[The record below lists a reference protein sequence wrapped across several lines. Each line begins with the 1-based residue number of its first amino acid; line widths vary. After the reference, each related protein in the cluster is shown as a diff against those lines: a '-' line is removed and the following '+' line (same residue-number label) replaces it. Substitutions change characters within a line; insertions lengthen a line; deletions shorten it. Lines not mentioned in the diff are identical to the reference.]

1 MFHTF
6 TESFNICFF
15 ASACSETP
23 PRGAAAETAGTEDD
37 DNDDCWED
45 DDLFEDN
52 SFIIN
57 ATQDPYQFLKTSGTG
72 ARTPKRAAEK
82 AAQSAETSGGREVD
96 EFSELS
102 NINSSSVLDSQ
113 SSGVIPPTLMT
124 GRPKPT
130 AQPSG
135 SSTNN
140 ALGKCENSLS
150 VLLDAPRSRFPAQR
164 QRIVTITPK
173 RLLQPS
179 RPSMG
184 PDPVACSRQLL
195 PVNSSS
201 DPVAITTSCVLQSG
215 NVLSNLDRDSLA
227 ATVQT
232 ENKTCAVV
240 QNTEQGVLGRHGSV
254 AAGAQQRP
262 WSGGKHP
269 LPSLTSS
276 STAKL
281 GTMLQSCT
289 LSSSKMSSCVYPGRP
304 PAVNN
309 GQTNLSV
316 NSSKPVN
323 VINRPT
329 QSVATNSS
337 KLVSVIDRPTQS
349 VATNITKLVSVI
361 DRPIQIVATNSSK
374 PVSVTDRPKQSVATN
389 ITKLVSVI
397 DRPTQIVA
405 TNSTKPVSVIH
416 RPTQIVATNSSKP
429 VSVIDRHTQIVAAN
443 SSKPVSVSDR
453 QRKPIASNCNSPV
466 IVTDR
471 QTNLI
476 ANSNKP
482 VTTVGRCV
490 NAVASCSSKPLS
502 ATDKQTKPASAAS
515 NSPVIVPDRQTNL
528 GASSNN
534 VIDRPTKPVGAAWS
548 KPGARQTKPVVAQN
562 CVGSGQVNQLPDNAS
577 DHISDDGLSDE
588 LLRKLTEEDDEFDSQ
603 VIQEFPTQAPS
614 KLSAPVNLTSV
625 KTVSSHCDDFVDDL
639 DLDLLASI
647 CEYDS
652 FSESPKHGSKTSNP
666 QAKGVPLKSCEQF
679 KSGPSDEKQRK
690 LEESNPRK
698 SCNAASFEGGA
709 TSKSA
714 VHGEKKQGSTFYP
727 PAAAKPSSVSNSSMQ
742 NYRNT
747 SSTVTLGNAYSG
759 NSHGNL
765 GPNSHGGL
773 VYPPFAQSRQ
783 ARPLSSLA
791 EGNTITDG
799 PSQMGKKFVFKSV
812 NRSCSAT
819 LAAQHGSGVASA
831 CSKPPSSKDVTT
843 TADALTGKTKS

>member
-1 MFHTF
+1 M
-6 TESFNICFF
+6 
-15 ASACSETP
+15 P
-23 PRGAAAETAGTEDD
+23 PRGAEAAGTEDD

-72 ARTPKRAAEK
+72 ARTSKRAAEK
-82 AAQSAETSGGREVD
+82 AAQSSETSGSWEVD

-113 SSGVIPPTLMT
+113 SSGVIPPTFMP

-135 SSTNN
+135 SSTGN

-150 VLLDAPRSRFPAQR
+150 VPLDSPRSRFPAQR
-164 QRIVTITPK
+164 QRIVTISPK

-179 RPSMG
+179 RPSTG

-201 DPVAITTSCVLQSG
+201 DPVAITTSCMLQSG
-215 NVLSNLDRDSLA
+215 NTRSSLDWNSLA
-227 ATVQT
+227 VTAQT
-232 ENKTCAVV
+232 GNKTCAAVR
-240 QNTEQGVLGRHGSV
+240 NAEQGALGRQGSV
-254 AAGAQQRP
+254 AANVQQRP

-269 LPSLTSS
+269 LPSSLTSS

-289 LSSSKMSSCVYPGRP
+289 LSSSKMSSCLYPGRP
-304 PAVNN
+304 LAVNN
-309 GQTNLSV
+309 GQTNLGA

-323 VINRPT
+323 VTNRPT

-337 KLVSVIDRPTQS
+337 KPVSVIDRPTQS
-349 VATNITKLVSVI
+349 VAANVTKPVSVI
-361 DRPIQIVATNSSK
+361 DRPVQIVATNSNK
-374 PVSVTDRPKQSVATN
+374 PVSVIDRPKQSVATDS
-389 ITKLVSVI
+389 TKPVSVI
-397 DRPTQIVA
+397 DRPT
-405 TNSTKPVSVIH
+405 H
-416 RPTQIVATNSSKP
+416 IVATNSSKP
-429 VSVIDRHTQIVAAN
+429 VSVIDRRTQIAAN

-453 QRKPIASNCNSPV
+453 QTKPIASNCNRRV

-482 VTTVGRCV
+482 VTTVGMCV

-515 NSPVIVPDRQTNL
+515 NRPVIVSDRQTNL

-562 CVGSGQVNQLPDNAS
+562 CVGSGQVNQSPDNAS
-577 DHISDDGLSDE
+577 NHISDDGLSDE

-603 VIQEFPTQAPS
+603 VIQEFPTQAPT

-625 KTVSSHCDDFVDDL
+625 KTVGSHCDDFVDDL

-690 LEESNPRK
+690 LEESNPIK
-698 SCNAASFEGGA
+698 SCSTASFEGGA

-727 PAAAKPSSVSNSSMQ
+727 PAAAKPSSVSNSSVQ

-747 SSTVTLGNAYSG
+747 SSTVTLRNAQSG

-765 GPNSHGGL
+765 RPNSHGGL

-799 PSQMGKKFVFKSV
+799 QSQMGKKFVFKSV

-831 CSKPPSSKDVTT
+831 CSEPPSSKDVTT
-843 TADALTGKTKS
+843 TADALTGKTKSLLIYVTINNTVQ

>member
-1 MFHTF
+1 M
-6 TESFNICFF
+6 
-15 ASACSETP
+15 P

-82 AAQSAETSGGREVD
+82 AAQSAETSGSREVD
-96 EFSELS
+96 EFSEL
-102 NINSSSVLDSQ
+102 NNNSSSVLDSL
-113 SSGVIPPTLMT
+113 SSGVIPPTFMP
-124 GRPKPT
+124 GRLKPT

-135 SSTNN
+135 SSTSD
-140 ALGKCENSLS
+140 ALGECENSLS
-150 VLLDAPRSRFPAQR
+150 VPLNSPRSRFPAQR

-179 RPSMG
+179 KPSTG

-215 NVLSNLDRDSLA
+215 NTPCNLDRDSLA
-227 ATVQT
+227 ATAQT
-232 ENKTCAVV
+232 GNKTCAAVR
-240 QNTEQGVLGRHGSV
+240 NAEQGALGRPGSV
-254 AAGAQQRP
+254 AVCAQQRP

-269 LPSLTSS
+269 LPSSLISS

-281 GTMLQSCT
+281 GIMLQSCT
-289 LSSSKMSSCVYPGRP
+289 LSSSKMSSCLYPGRP

-309 GQTNLSV
+309 GQKNLSA
-316 NSSKPVN
+316 NSSKPVS
-323 VINRPT
+323 VIDRPM
-329 QSVATNSS
+329 QNVATNSS
-337 KLVSVIDRPTQS
+337 KPVSVIDRPTQNVATNSSKPVSVIDRPTQS
-349 VATNITKLVSVI
+349 VATNSSKPVSVIDRPNQSVATNSTKPVRVI

-374 PVSVTDRPKQSVATN
+374 PVSVVDRPKQSVATN
-389 ITKLVSVI
+389 S
-397 DRPTQIVA
+397 
-405 TNSTKPVSVIH
+405 TN
-416 RPTQIVATNSSKP
+416 P

-443 SSKPVSVSDR
+443 SGKPVSVSDR
-453 QRKPIASNCNSPV
+453 QTKPIAANSNRPV

-482 VTTVGRCV
+482 VTAVGRRV
-490 NAVASCSSKPLS
+490 NAVATCSSKPLS

-515 NSPVIVPDRQTNL
+515 NRPVSVPDRKTNL
-528 GASSNN
+528 GANSNN
-534 VIDRPTKPVGAAWS
+534 VIDRRTKPVGAVWN
-548 KPGARQTKPVVAQN
+548 KPGAWQTKPVVAQN
-562 CVGSGQVNQLPDNAS
+562 CVGSGQVNQLPDNAN

-588 LLRKLTEEDDEFDSQ
+588 LLQKLTEEDDEFDSQ
-603 VIQEFPTQAPS
+603 VIQEFPTQAPT

-625 KTVSSHCDDFVDDL
+625 KTVGSHCDDFVDDL

-666 QAKGVPLKSCEQF
+666 QANGVPLKSCEQF

-690 LEESNPRK
+690 LEESNLHK
-698 SCNAASFEGGA
+698 SCIAASFEGGA

-727 PAAAKPSSVSNSSMQ
+727 PASAKPSSVSNSGMQ

-747 SSTVTLGNAYSG
+747 SSTVTLGNAQSG
-759 NSHGNL
+759 NNHGNL
-765 GPNSHGGL
+765 RPNSRGGL
-773 VYPPFAQSRQ
+773 VYPPFAQTRQ
-783 ARPLSSLA
+783 ARPLSNLA
-791 EGNTITDG
+791 EGNTITDKL
-799 PSQMGKKFVFKSV
+799 SQTGKKFVFKSV
-812 NRSCSAT
+812 NRSCSTT

-831 CSKPPSSKDVTT
+831 CSEPPSSKDVVTA
-843 TADALTGKTKS
+843 ADALTGRSLLIYITINNTVQ

>member
-1 MFHTF
+1 M
-6 TESFNICFF
+6 
-15 ASACSETP
+15 P
-23 PRGAAAETAGTEDD
+23 PRGAAAEAAGTEDD
-37 DNDDCWED
+37 DNDDSWED

-82 AAQSAETSGGREVD
+82 AAQSAETSGSREVD

-113 SSGVIPPTLMT
+113 SSGVIPPTFMP
-124 GRPKPT
+124 GRPKPMT
-130 AQPSG
+130 QPSG
-135 SSTNN
+135 SSTSN

-150 VLLDAPRSRFPAQR
+150 VPLDSPRSRFPAQR
-164 QRIVTITPK
+164 QRTVTITPK

-184 PDPVACSRQLL
+184 PDPVTCSRQLL

-215 NVLSNLDRDSLA
+215 NMLSNLDRDSLA

-232 ENKTCAVV
+232 ENKTCAAV

-254 AAGAQQRP
+254 AACAQQRP
-262 WSGGKHP
+262 WSGAKHP
-269 LPSLTSS
+269 LPSSLISS

-316 NSSKPVN
+316 NSSKPDN

-337 KLVSVIDRPTQS
+337 KPVSVIDRPAQN
-349 VATNITKLVSVI
+349 VATNVTKPVSVI

-374 PVSVTDRPKQSVATN
+374 PVSVIDRPKQSVAT
-389 ITKLVSVI
+389 
-397 DRPTQIVA
+397 D
-405 TNSTKPVSVIH
+405 STKPVSVIN
-416 RPTQIVATNSSKP
+416 RPTQIVATNSSNP
-429 VSVIDRHTQIVAAN
+429 VSVIDRYTQIAAAN

-453 QRKPIASNCNSPV
+453 QTKPIASNCNRPV

-490 NAVASCSSKPLS
+490 NAVATCSSKPLS
-502 ATDKQTKPASAAS
+502 ATDNQTKPASATS
-515 NSPVIVPDRQTNL
+515 NRPVIVPDRQTNL

-577 DHISDDGLSDE
+577 NHISDDGLSDE

-603 VIQEFPTQAPS
+603 VIQEFPTQAPT

-625 KTVSSHCDDFVDDL
+625 KTVGSHCDDFVDDL

-698 SCNAASFEGGA
+698 SCSATSFEGGA
-709 TSKSA
+709 PSKSA

-747 SSTVTLGNAYSG
+747 SSTVTLGNVQSG
-759 NSHGNL
+759 NSPGNL
-765 GPNSHGGL
+765 RPDSHGGL
-773 VYPPFAQSRQ
+773 VYPTFAQSRQ

-799 PSQMGKKFVFKSV
+799 PSQTGKKFVFKSV
-812 NRSCSAT
+812 NRSCSVT
-819 LAAQHGSGVASA
+819 LAAQHRSGVASA
-831 CSKPPSSKDVTT
+831 CSEPPLSKDVAT
-843 TADALTGKTKS
+843 TADALTGKSLLIYITVNKTVQ